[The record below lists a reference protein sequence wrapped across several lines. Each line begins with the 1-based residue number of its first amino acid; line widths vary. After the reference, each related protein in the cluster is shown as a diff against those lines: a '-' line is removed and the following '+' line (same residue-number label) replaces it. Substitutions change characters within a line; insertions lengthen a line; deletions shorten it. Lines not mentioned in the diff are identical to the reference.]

1 MSERDFR
8 SKGVL
13 AAAPA
18 DIKGR
23 ETAGMIGVATD
34 WRTGLAEAS
43 HGGVGILGTTGAAA
57 GGGGETRET
66 EDGEGL

>member
-1 MSERDFR
+1 MDFR

-23 ETAGMIGVATD
+23 GTTGVIGEATD

-43 HGGVGILGTTGAAA
+43 RGGVGILGATGTAA
-57 GGGGETRET
+57 GGGGETREA
-66 EDGEGL
+66 EDEERL